1 MSNLDEIILKLLNL
15 LKQKE
20 YLKVQKKALGAL
32 KHYNNNLNI
41 INILGLS
48 YVNQKK
54 FSKAEL
60 IFKKGL
66 EINRAEP
73 SLNNSLGNLYSRLNQ
88 HKQAI
93 LYYNLA
99 LESSDP
105 PVEIYNNLGN
115 AYRKT
120 GLFLE
125 SLRTYQ
131 KALRLKKNSPDL
143 LLNCAILLLNLNKVS
158 LANIFLKKTLLF
170 VKNKTNLYSSYIANL
185 LYTNPLDLKLIQK
198 ELKNFNSLFS
208 YNENNNKINSY
219 KNSKIRLGFVSADLR
234 VHPIGF
240 FLFDVL
246 SAMKIDF
253 EIYAYYNSLVSDDET
268 NKFSKLFDKWS
279 VIFNQNDEEVFK
291 LIKNDKIDILFDLSG
306 HSVKNRLG
314 VFAKKPAKIQVSWA
328 GYLMSTGL
336 KQMDY
341 IIVDPYVVKQTDQ
354 KYYSEKFILLNDIWC
369 CYSNTSFLNI
379 KVKKDLPLAANK
391 FITFGSFNN
400 LLKLNF
406 EVIKVWS
413 QILTN
418 IPNSKLFLK
427 NEMLGH
433 EFIKERI
440 SKKFLD
446 NGVKKDQLILE
457 GLSPRSIFLQCY
469 NRIDIAL
476 DTFPYN
482 GGSTSFESSKMLVPL
497 LTKQGNFFVSRC
509 GLSINKNL
517 MMDDWIAD
525 TNNSYIEKAI
535 SFSNNIDYLY
545 SINKKLESTV
555 DTSPLFNTEM
565 FYKNLKKKIFEL
577 IKN

>member
-1 MSNLDEIILKLLNL
+1 
-15 LKQKE
+15 
-20 YLKVQKKALGAL
+20 
-32 KHYNNNLNI
+32 
-41 INILGLS
+41 
-48 YVNQKK
+48 
-54 FSKAEL
+54 
-60 IFKKGL
+60 
-66 EINRAEP
+66 
-73 SLNNSLGNLYSRLNQ
+73 
-88 HKQAI
+88 
-93 LYYNLA
+93 
-99 LESSDP
+99 
-105 PVEIYNNLGN
+105 
-115 AYRKT
+115 
-120 GLFLE
+120 
-125 SLRTYQ
+125 
-131 KALRLKKNSPDL
+131 
-143 LLNCAILLLNLNKVS
+143 
-158 LANIFLKKTLLF
+158 
-170 VKNKTNLYSSYIANL
+170 
-185 LYTNPLDLKLIQK
+185 
-198 ELKNFNSLFS
+198 
-208 YNENNNKINSY
+208 
-219 KNSKIRLGFVSADLR
+219 
-234 VHPIGF
+234 
-240 FLFDVL
+240 
-246 SAMKIDF
+246 
-253 EIYAYYNSLVSDDET
+253 
-268 NKFSKLFDKWS
+268 
-279 VIFNQNDEEVFK
+279 
-291 LIKNDKIDILFDLSG
+291 
-306 HSVKNRLG
+306 
-314 VFAKKPAKIQVSWA
+314 
-328 GYLMSTGL
+328 MSTGL

-354 KYYSEKFILLNDIWC
+354 KYYSEKFIFLNDIWC

>member
-1 MSNLDEIILKLLNL
+1 M
-15 LKQKE
+15 
-20 YLKVQKKALGAL
+20 
-32 KHYNNNLNI
+32 
-41 INILGLS
+41 
-48 YVNQKK
+48 
-54 FSKAEL
+54 
-60 IFKKGL
+60 
-66 EINRAEP
+66 
-73 SLNNSLGNLYSRLNQ
+73 
-88 HKQAI
+88 
-93 LYYNLA
+93 
-99 LESSDP
+99 
-105 PVEIYNNLGN
+105 
-115 AYRKT
+115 
-120 GLFLE
+120 FLE

-208 YNENNNKINSY
+208 YNKNNNKINSY

-253 EIYAYYNSLVSDDET
+253 EIYAYYNNLVSDDET

-354 KYYSEKFILLNDIWC
+354 KYFSEKFIFLNDIWC

-433 EFIKERI
+433 EFIKERV

-457 GLSPRSIFLQCY
+457 GLSPRSILLQCY

-545 SINKKLESTV
+545 SINKKLKSTV
-555 DTSPLFNTEM
+555 DTSPLFNTEK
-565 FYKNLKKKIFEL
+565 FYKNLKKKIFEV

>member
-1 MSNLDEIILKLLNL
+1 MSHLDEIILELLNL
-15 LKQKE
+15 LKQKK
-20 YLKVQKKALGAL
+20 YLKVQKKSLDAL
-32 KHYNNNLNI
+32 KYHNNNLNI

-60 IFKKGL
+60 ILKKGL

-73 SLNNSLGNLYSRLNQ
+73 FLNNSLGNLYSRLNK

-93 LYYNLA
+93 IYYNLA

-105 PVEIYNNLGN
+105 SVEIYNNLGN
-115 AYRKT
+115 AYRKI

-131 KALRLKKNSPDL
+131 KAFRLKKDSPTL
-143 LLNCAILLLNLNKVS
+143 FLNCAILLLNLNKIS
-158 LANIFLKKTLLF
+158 LANIFLKKALLF
-170 VKNKTNLYSSYIANL
+170 VKNKTNLHSSYIANL
-185 LYTNPLDLKLIQK
+185 LYKNPLDLKLIGK
-198 ELKNFNSLFS
+198 ELKNFNSLFFC
-208 YNENNNKINSY
+208 NENNNKINSH

-240 FLFDVL
+240 FLFDTL

-253 EIYAYYNSLVSDDET
+253 EIYAYYNNSVIDDET

-314 VFAKKPAKIQVSWA
+314 VFAKKPAKIQISWA

-341 IIVDPYVVKQTDQ
+341 IIVDPYVVKQADQ
-354 KYYSEKFILLNDIWC
+354 NYFSEKFIFLNDIWC

-379 KVKKDLPLAANK
+379 KVKKDLPLALNK

-457 GLSPRSIFLQCY
+457 GLSPRNILLQCY

-535 SFSNNIDYLY
+535 NFSN
-545 SINKKLESTV
+545 
-555 DTSPLFNTEM
+555 
-565 FYKNLKKKIFEL
+565 KIL
-577 IKN
+577 S

>member
-1 MSNLDEIILKLLNL
+1 MSHLDEIILELLNL
-15 LKQKE
+15 LKQKK
-20 YLKVQKKALGAL
+20 YLKVQKKSLDAL
-32 KHYNNNLNI
+32 KYHNNNLNI

-60 IFKKGL
+60 ILKKGL

-73 SLNNSLGNLYSRLNQ
+73 FLNNSLGNLYSRLNK

-99 LESSDP
+99 LESADP

-131 KALRLKKNSPDL
+131 KAFRLKKNSPEL
-143 LLNCAILLLNLNKVS
+143 FLNCSILLLNLNKVS

-170 VKNKTNLYSSYIANL
+170 VKNKTNLYSSYVANL
-185 LYTNPLDLKLIQK
+185 LYANPLDLTLIEK
-198 ELKNFNSLFS
+198 ELKNFNNLFS
-208 YNENNNKINSY
+208 YNENNNKINSH

-240 FLFDVL
+240 FLFDTL

-253 EIYAYYNSLVSDDET
+253 EIYAYYNNSVIDDET

-314 VFAKKPAKIQVSWA
+314 VFAKKPAKIQISWA

-341 IIVDPYVVKQTDQ
+341 IIVDPYVVKQADQ
-354 KYYSEKFILLNDIWC
+354 NYFSEKFIFLNDIWC

-379 KVKKDLPLAANK
+379 KVKKDLPLALNK

-457 GLSPRSIFLQCY
+457 GLSPRNILLQCY

-555 DTSPLFNTEM
+555 DTSPLFDTEK